1 MRILGISCSPRRGE
15 TTDQLVQAVLAGCS
29 CETEFISLAGKE
41 IGACRACLGC
51 VETNECA
58 VQDDM
63 AGLREQIL
71 VADAYVIGAPTYF
84 RMLNALAH
92 CFLERFFQ
100 FRHRE
105 AMPLAGRFGVA
116 VGVGGR
122 DGVAAAQTIQTFFE
136 SNQITCI
143 GSVTAQGA
151 FACFTC
157 GYGAGCSAGG
167 FAKVFGEREITPAIK
182 PDLAIQPWK
191 IAEAEALGARLVR
204 RLNMANAKA

>member
-1 MRILGISCSPRRGE
+1 MKVLGVSCSPRRQE
-15 TTDQLVQAVLAGCS
+15 TTDQLVQSVLAGCD
-29 CETEFISLAGKE
+29 CQTEFISLAGKD
-41 IGACRACLGC
+41 IGPCRACLGC

-63 AGLREQIL
+63 AALREQIL
-71 VADAYVIGAPTYF
+71 GADAYVIGAPTYF
-84 RMLNALAH
+84 RLLNGLAH

-122 DGVAAAQTIQTFFE
+122 DGVAAAQTIQAFFE

-151 FACFTC
+151 FARFTF
-157 GYGAGCSAGG
+157 GYGAECRVGG
-167 FAKVFGEREITPAIK
+167 FAKVFGEREITPSIK
-182 PDLAIQPWK
+182 PDLAKQPWK
-191 IAEAEALGARLVR
+191 VAEAEALGARLVR
-204 RLNMANAKA
+204 RLDAAHVKA